1 MRKIIFDG
9 DPGID
14 DALAII
20 LACQSNELQLLGITT
35 VAGNVDVDKGTKNAL
50 SILEYLNRPE
60 IPVAKGSKKPLYRD
74 LQTSEHIHGED
85 GLGNV
90 NLPPP
95 NSKSVS
101 IPASEF
107 IYQTVKNHSKQ
118 VTIVA
123 TGPLTNLSIVLKSYP
138 DFSELIS
145 EIVIMGG
152 SVKVPGN
159 VTPYAEFNIWADA
172 EAAKIVLESGLPITL
187 VPLDVTMSFVLS
199 TLDVEKIKEAN
210 TKISKL
216 VTKILPFYIEAHKKR
231 SNIDGCFIH
240 DALAMAFT
248 IDQTLLETD
257 KIGIEVIIDKN
268 KYYGQTKPSTSKP
281 LIDLSM
287 KVDSQKFLSIFIE
300 RMIKI

>member
-216 VTKILPFYIEAHKKR
+216 VTRILPFYIEAHKKR